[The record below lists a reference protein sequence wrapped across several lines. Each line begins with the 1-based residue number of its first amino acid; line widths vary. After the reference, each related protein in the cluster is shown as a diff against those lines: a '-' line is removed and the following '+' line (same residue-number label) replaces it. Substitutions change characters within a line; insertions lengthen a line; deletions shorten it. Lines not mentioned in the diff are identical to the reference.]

1 MAKKDQRDKD
11 CESQGGSDPN
21 IQRVRILQ
29 GEEVDLSLQDSRQ
42 DLPWRPQRMLRA
54 SHHFVHFALLM
65 AQRTQQALEQMVPV
79 SQDVPL
85 SYLFE
90 NEPRLCKHYSR
101 GAES

>member
-1 MAKKDQRDKD
+1 MANKDQRDKD

-21 IQRVRILQ
+21 SQRVRILQ
-29 GEEVDLSLQDSRQ
+29 GEEADLSLLDSQQ
-42 DLPWRPQRMLRA
+42 DLPRRLQRMLGA

-65 AQRTQQALEQMVPV
+65 AQRTQQASEQMVPV
-79 SQDVPL
+79 SQDVLL

>member
-1 MAKKDQRDKD
+1 MAKKYQRDKD

-21 IQRVRILQ
+21 SQRVRILQ
-29 GEEVDLSLQDSRQ
+29 GEEVDLSLQDSQ
-42 DLPWRPQRMLRA
+42 QELPWRPQWMLRA
-54 SHHFVHFALLM
+54 SHHFVHFELLM
-65 AQRTQQALEQMVPV
+65 VQRTQQALEQMVPV

-90 NEPRLCKHYSR
+90 NEPHLCKLYSR